1 MAKDDKIHIKLEI
14 CRDEGSNKLTIM
26 THFDTNA
33 PNFFKDDNGYFW
45 MPTMEEKN
53 LLNEAFEL
61 MPASSMMP
69 PPTKSAPKPPE
80 KQETPP
86 PTNEEIK
93 PEEPPLPDKKEE
105 APPTNMPPLEETSKS
120 DVFEVTEEES
130 ETESPPTDIKEEEK
144 GFLVEADDEAIQAAI
159 KKHGPAED
167 DKSIVEADEQT
178 IIEKVLSQKKKGKW
192 SSKGKR

>member
-14 CRDEGSNKLTIM
+14 CRDEGSNKLMIM

-61 MPASSMMP
+61 MPASSMTP
-69 PPTKSAPKPPE
+69 SPTKSTPKPPE
-80 KQETPP
+80 KQVTPP
-86 PTNEEIK
+86 PAKTEFK
-93 PEEPPLPDKKEE
+93 PEEPPIDKKEE
-105 APPTNMPPLEETSKS
+105 TPPTDMLPLEETSES
-120 DVFEVTEEES
+120 DVFEVTEEEPK
-130 ETESPPTDIKEEEK
+130 TESSTAEKKEEEK
-144 GFLVEADDEAIQAAI
+144 GFLVEADDEAIKAAI

-192 SSKGKR
+192 SSKERH